1 MEPIS
6 AALTGLA
13 LVQKS
18 VEFVKGNIQ
27 TAQDIHSI
35 FGMVDSALNGQ
46 SQINQQRWGQKSI
59 IGQHK
64 SAAHAVIDAKLA
76 QEAIDEMKDL
86 IDYRFGFGTW
96 QEILKLRNDR
106 IREEREEE
114 RRIRIQKRRQRK
126 EILQVLSITGITVG
140 TVLACSL
147 ITFFIIK
154 VF

>member
-46 SQINQQRWGQKSI
+46 NQINAQRWGQKSV
-59 IGQHK
+59 IGGHK
-64 SAAHAVIDAKLA
+64 AAAHAVIDAKLA
-76 QEAIDEMKDL
+76 QEAIDEM
-86 IDYRFGFGTW
+86 
-96 QEILKLRNDR
+96 
-106 IREEREEE
+106 
-114 RRIRIQKRRQRK
+114 
-126 EILQVLSITGITVG
+126 
-140 TVLACSL
+140 
-147 ITFFIIK
+147 
-154 VF
+154 